1 MDCNSPIFDSALG
14 HWDLNEETGTVVY
27 DITGNNNDGNLVG
40 DYNWNEESFECCIEI
55 TTEDEIEE
63 VDLGEDT
70 TTCDES
76 VILDA
81 GDGYGSYL
89 WSTGETTQT
98 IEVSQSGNYSVV
110 VQNGQ
115 NNNFS
120 NEYKNIINLD
130 DDYIL

>member
-1 MDCNSPIFDSALG
+1 MG
-14 HWDLNEETGTVVY
+14 
-27 DITGNNNDGNLVG
+27 ITIG
-40 DYNWNEESFECCIEI
+40 NEESFECCIEI

-98 IEVSQSGNYSVV
+98 IVKLVNQVTIV
-110 VQNGQ
+110 
-115 NNNFS
+115 
-120 NEYKNIINLD
+120 
-130 DDYIL
+130 